1 MNSTLPHKISDA
13 DVRAYREDGA
23 VCLRGIL
30 DAGWCERM
38 LAASVALMDRPD
50 DQTRDTKEAGGGRF
64 YRNLWMARRETDFAA
79 LRDESPVAEVAATLM
94 GASKVRYFYDQLF
107 IKDPGTQ
114 LKTQWHQ
121 DLPFWPFLGGDI
133 LSIWIAL
140 TPVTKATSGVEYV
153 AGSHKWGK
161 FYKAVNPDK
170 NPARIDPDAELCP
183 DYSKPPDGVRMLSW
197 DMQPG
202 DVLCHHPLTIHGA
215 DGNPSNAKRRVGL
228 SIRFFGEDARYD
240 PRSHAM
246 VLDRAP
252 KVQSGEYP
260 ADDEVYPVIWEKG
273 RGLVHAAVR

>member
-1 MNSTLPHKISDA
+1 MNSTLPHGISEA
-13 DVRAYREDGA
+13 DKRAYREDGA

-30 DAGWCERM
+30 DADWCDRM

-64 YRNLWMARRETDFAA
+64 YRNLWMARREPDFAA
-79 LRDESPVAEVAATLM
+79 LRDESPVAELAATLM
-94 GASKVRYFYDQLF
+94 GATKVRYFYDQLF
-107 IKDPGTQ
+107 IKEPGTQ
-114 LKTQWHQ
+114 LKTHWHQ

-133 LSIWIAL
+133 ISIWIAL

-161 FYKAVNPDK
+161 FYKAVNPDR
-170 NPARIDPDAELCP
+170 NPARIDPNAELCP
-183 DYSKPPDGVRMLSW
+183 DYSNPPAGVRMLSW

-215 DGNPSNAKRRVGL
+215 DGNPSNANRRVGL

-240 PRSHAM
+240 PRPHAM
-246 VLDRAP
+246 VLDRVP
-252 KVQSGEYP
+252 KVKAGDYP
-260 ADDEVYPVIWEKG
+260 ADDEVCPVIWEKG
-273 RGLVHAAVR
+273 RGRVHAVAR